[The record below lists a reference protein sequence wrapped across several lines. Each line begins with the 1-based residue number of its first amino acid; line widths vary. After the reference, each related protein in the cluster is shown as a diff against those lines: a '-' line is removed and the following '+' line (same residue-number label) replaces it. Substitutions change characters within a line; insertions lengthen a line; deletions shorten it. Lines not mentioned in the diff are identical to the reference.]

1 MSSNNRVTVE
11 DIYENKLLSS
21 KINLFIDDNKTL
33 EFITSFANEQ
43 GVNVSLGTVRNY
55 KKKREESIQKGV
67 PMENLLDRRKKTGNI
82 VELKGKEDNPVEDAT
97 DTGGVYKPSSE
108 KVITINQVLEELID
122 KGMKGVRELPVVD
135 PNILLKAITEYNK
148 VNTGNG
154 GLTLQGVQEL
164 RLQVAAYEQSMKD
177 IILTYI
183 PEEEHEEVLNAM
195 QDAEDKYYRELDL
208 TSQGKKIREEL
219 KRLNIQWV

>member
-219 KRLNIQWV
+219 KRLNIQ

>member
-1 MSSNNRVTVE
+1 MAINNRVTLE

-67 PMENLLDRRKKTGNI
+67 PMETLLDRRKKTGNI
-82 VELKGKEDNPVEDAT
+82 VELKGKEDSPVSTPGD
-97 DTGGVYKPSSE
+97 GGVYKPASE

-122 KGMKGVRELPVVD
+122 KGMKGIRELPVVD
-135 PNILLKAITEYNK
+135 PNILMKAVAEYNK

-177 IILTYI
+177 VLLSYI
-183 PEEEHEEVLNAM
+183 PEDRHEEVLSAM

-208 TSQGKKIREEL
+208 TEQGKKIKEEL
-219 KRLNIQWV
+219 ERLNIQ

>member
-1 MSSNNRVTVE
+1 MASNNRVTLE

-67 PMENLLDRRKKTGNI
+67 PMEMLLDRRKKTGNI
-82 VELKGKEDNPVEDAT
+82 VELKSKEDSPILTPGE
-97 DTGGVYKPSSE
+97 GGVYKPASE

-122 KGMKGVRELPVVD
+122 KGMKGIRELPVVD
-135 PNILLKAITEYNK
+135 PNILMKAVTEYNK

-164 RLQVAAYEQSMKD
+164 RLQVVAYEQSMKD
-177 IILTYI
+177 ILLSYI
-183 PEEEHEEVLNAM
+183 PEDRHEEVLTAM

-208 TSQGKKIREEL
+208 TEQGKKIKEEL
-219 KRLNIQWV
+219 ERLNIQ

>member
-148 VNTGNG
+148 VNTGNS

-219 KRLNIQWV
+219 KRLNIQ